1 METIAATPL
10 RQSVCDHHPAESS
23 ASRDSLSALQ
33 SLATGEM
40 VEDPT
45 AVLPAADQVMHSET
59 REITPSGKSTGFG
72 TPALEISVR
81 PVFEPRR
88 LYAFAKG
95 CVRKISSI
103 PARMSRCS
111 HSQRPR
117 CICPREAGRRRRAR
131 NKTLNA
137 SSVSFWSGD
146 GEASANRPPAV
157 ASRQKP
163 KIPSP
168 GIGDAGADLSLATDL
183 LANMLR
189 EKEKEK
195 ENALNSDRSPKTFDR
210 TTL

>member
-1 METIAATPL
+1 
-10 RQSVCDHHPAESS
+10 
-23 ASRDSLSALQ
+23 
-33 SLATGEM
+33 M

-59 REITPSGKSTGFG
+59 REITPSGKSTGIG

-81 PVFEPRR
+81 PVFEPRGYTP
-88 LYAFAKG
+88 L
-95 CVRKISSI
+95 
-103 PARMSRCS
+103 
-111 HSQRPR
+111 
-117 CICPREAGRRRRAR
+117 RRAVSR
-131 NKTLNA
+131 ENFINTRKNVKVQSLPA
-137 SSVSFWSGD
+137 STMHLPSGGGEAEESKKQNLERIFRQFLGGD

-168 GIGDAGADLSLATDL
+168 GIGDAGADLSLGKTDL